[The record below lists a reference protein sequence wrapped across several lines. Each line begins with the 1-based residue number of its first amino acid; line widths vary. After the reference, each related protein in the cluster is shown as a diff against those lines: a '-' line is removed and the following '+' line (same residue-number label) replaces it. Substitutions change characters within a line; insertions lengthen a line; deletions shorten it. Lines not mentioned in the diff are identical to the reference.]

1 MEKLFF
7 RSISDV
13 LGQAA
18 KLREIFEA
26 GGKILLSDISCFVV
40 AVLPFSKNTLKET
53 FDLLQEF
60 SGGNYNIA
68 PYIML
73 SEELFLPRFVFVTE
87 YEKVIFELLKNS
99 GVNAVLL
106 LKPTFQFPHFVLKN
120 RKIGVKVPDA
130 EIKNILRVLGGV
142 ALCFPAIKN
151 GVPVSNPELVDFADV
166 VVQIK
171 NFAPAR
177 LPTYVEVIENYVVK
191 VVSEGFLSKN
201 EFQEKLSPLGFR
213 IV

>member
-1 MEKLFF
+1 MEKIFF
-7 RSISDV
+7 RSINDV
-13 LGQAA
+13 LGQAS
-18 KLREIFEA
+18 KLREIFEG

-40 AVLPFSKNTLKET
+40 AVLPFSKNAVKET

-68 PYIML
+68 PYIVI
-73 SEELFLPRFVFVTE
+73 SEELFLPRFVFATE

-120 RKIGVKVPDA
+120 RKIGVKFPDA
-130 EIKNILRVLGGV
+130 ETKNVLRVLGGV

-151 GVPVSNPELVDFADV
+151 GVPVSNPELVDFVDV
-166 VVQIK
+166 VIQIK
-171 NFAPAR
+171 NFSPAR
-177 LPTYVEVIENYVVK
+177 LPTYIEVIENYVVK

-201 EFQEKLSPLGFR
+201 EFHEKLAPLGFR
-213 IV
+213 VV